1 MGKVAAGIA
10 AKNLAVKKDIEQT
23 VIDDLLTL
31 QGKTLEDKIKIVA
44 TNKGATIENIKQI
57 LRYYPDGS

>member
-1 MGKVAAGIA
+1 
-10 AKNLAVKKDIEQT
+10 NIEKT

-31 QGKTLEDKIKIVA
+31 QGQALEAKIKLVA

-57 LRYYPDGS
+57 IRYYPDGS